1 MRIVYIAGPYAG
13 PTHDGKSYYEI
24 SRNILE
30 AREWAKR
37 VIEAGAFPFTPHLNS
52 FHMELDVD
60 RSADWWRE
68 ADLEMLRRCDAIL
81 LIPGWDRSKGARM
94 ERAFA
99 VDHGIR
105 TLYSIE
111 ELKGWLA
118 LYESAES
125 QAAAHP

>member
-1 MRIVYIAGPYAG
+1 MRVVYIAGPYAG

-52 FHMELDVD
+52 YHMELDVG

-68 ADLEMLRRCDAIL
+68 ADLEILRRCDAIL
-81 LIPGWDRSKGARM
+81 LIPGWQESKGAKM
-94 ERAFA
+94 EYEFA
-99 VDHGIR
+99 LANHIPL
-105 TLYSIE
+105 LYSIDVLE
-111 ELKGWLA
+111 GWLA
-118 LYESAES
+118 RNETAES
-125 QAAAHP
+125 QAAARS

>member
-1 MRIVYIAGPYAG
+1 MKIVYIAGPYAG

-52 FHMELDVD
+52 FHMELDVE

-68 ADLEMLRRCDAIL
+68 ADLEMLRRCDAIFL
-81 LIPGWDRSKGARM
+81 MPGWEISKGARM
-94 ERAFA
+94 EKQF
-99 VDHGIR
+99 
-105 TLYSIE
+105 
-111 ELKGWLA
+111 
-118 LYESAES
+118 AES
-125 QAAAHP
+125 IGLPIFYGMADVKEWLTK